1 MKTFT
6 FYLFLIVSTVAFSQD
21 KISLNTIGQD
31 IEYENIHSQT
41 LFENEYASYYYIWI
55 KQSVASHKHV
65 NHTESISV
73 IDGEG
78 VMTIDGKNFHIQ
90 KGDFFVIPKNTF
102 HSLKVTSSDPIKV
115 ISIQTPKFNAEDRV
129 FENKK

>member
-1 MKTFT
+1 MRIFS

-21 KISLNTIGQD
+21 KISLD
-31 IEYENIHSQT
+31 AVSPVKEYENVYSQT
-41 LFENEYASYYYIWI
+41 LFENEFASYYQIWI

-65 NHTESISV
+65 NHTESILV

-78 VMTIDGKNFHIQ
+78 VMTINGESFHIQ

-115 ISIQTPKFNAEDRV
+115 ISIQTPKFNVEDRV
-129 FENKK
+129 FEDKK